1 MTSSLQEVTAEKK
14 VQQVLQF
21 LRQLH
26 TKNIIRS
33 CIGCCRQLV
42 LASHSA
48 DKQETGINPLIK
60 IGVSTMIVTLNSN
73 LCAKE
78 CQAVFMT
85 LSANLMGREQS
96 LCLQS
101 RLLKKKSMDW
111 KAKKETSE

>member
-1 MTSSLQEVTAEKK
+1 MTSSLQEV
-14 VQQVLQF
+14 QQILQF

-60 IGVSTMIVTLNSN
+60 IGVSSMIVNLNSN

-85 LSANLMGREQS
+85 QS

-101 RLLKKKSMDW
+101 RLLKKKVW
-111 KAKKETSE
+111 TGRQRKKLQNDFVNC

>member
-14 VQQVLQF
+14 VQEVLQC

-26 TKNIIRS
+26 TKKIISS

-48 DKQETGINPLIK
+48 DKQETGIKPLIK
-60 IGVSTMIVTLNSN
+60 IGVSSMIVTLNSN
-73 LCAKE
+73 LCAKDG
-78 CQAVFMT
+78 QAVFMT

-101 RLLKKKSMDW
+101 RLLKKSMDW
-111 KAKKETSE
+111 KAKKETLE

>member
-1 MTSSLQEVTAEKK
+1 MTSSLQEV
-14 VQQVLQF
+14 QQILQF

-60 IGVSTMIVTLNSN
+60 FGVSSMIVNLNSN
-73 LCAKE
+73 LCAKD
-78 CQAVFMT
+78 CQDVFMT
-85 LSANLMGREQS
+85 QS

-101 RLLKKKSMDW
+101 RLLKKKYGLEG
-111 KAKKETSE
+111 KERNFRMTLSIADV